1 MKDNDN
7 EATRKR
13 LSGFSLVELM
23 IAVAIL
29 GILVAVGVPAFIDW
43 LPDYRLKRAA
53 NDLYSTLQQ
62 ARLEAVR
69 FNSSCV
75 VYFDTVAQ
83 TYQFLRD
90 PGPNGTWDGGGDD
103 TAPRPGPD
111 GIYGNADDIPE
122 RPPVSLAGYGS
133 NVAYG
138 HAAANINATDAG
150 GGAFPP
156 DEVSFPNNFVEFN
169 SRGMVNGLSGYVYFQ
184 NKSNYPA
191 AERSSFAV
199 SALTSGRIRLQKWFS
214 SSGNWR

>member
-1 MKDNDN
+1 MKDN
-7 EATRKR
+7 EMVRKKD
-13 LSGFSLVELM
+13 SGFTLVELM
-23 IAVAIL
+23 IVVAIFA
-29 GILVAVGVPAFIDW
+29 ILVATGVPAITSW
-43 LPDYRLKRAA
+43 LPDHRLKRAA

-90 PGPNGTWDGGGDD
+90 PGPNGAWDGGGDD
-103 TAPRPGPD
+103 TNARPGPD
-111 GIYGNADDIPE
+111 GIHGNADDIPE
-122 RPPVSLAGYGS
+122 RPPVTLAGYGS

-150 GGAFPP
+150 GPGFPG
-156 DEVSFPNNFVEFN
+156 DEVSFPSNFVEFN
-169 SRGMVNGLSGYVYFQ
+169 SRGMLNGFSGYVYFQ
-184 NKSNYPA
+184 NKSNYLA
-191 AERSSFAV
+191 VERSTFAV